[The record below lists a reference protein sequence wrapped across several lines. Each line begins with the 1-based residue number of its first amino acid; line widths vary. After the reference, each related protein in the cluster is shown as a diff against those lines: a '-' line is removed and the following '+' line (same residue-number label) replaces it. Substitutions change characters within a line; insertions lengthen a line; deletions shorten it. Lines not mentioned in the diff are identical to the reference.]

1 MPPAAAAREVR
12 RQLKPPL
19 QMPAPRIDCHGH
31 VWSDDPSVFPYAAKC
46 NSHAL
51 CLARNW
57 SSLVHMHSSD
67 SSFTRRYAEARGSPP
82 APTDKLGSAE
92 VLLEGMREANVQ
104 GFMIVQPIFHGFD
117 HSYVTHCIEKYPAPF
132 KGMLLIDPTLSV
144 EAAVAE
150 VRRLHAA
157 GYIGV
162 RINSGQWSNKGT
174 QIDDEVGRAVFAVC
188 GELGM
193 TAGILCGGFA
203 DQAATIE
210 SLAADFPGTD
220 IVIDHF
226 AGVLPGA
233 DGWPELVALSKYSN
247 VYVKVSGWCENL
259 QSVQSVRQTAPAR
272 LSRTCMLQPAV
283 GSS

>member
-1 MPPAAAAREVR
+1 M
-12 RQLKPPL
+12 
-19 QMPAPRIDCHGH
+19 
-31 VWSDDPSVFPYAAKC
+31 
-46 NSHAL
+46 HA
-51 CLARNW
+51 
-57 SSLVHMHSSD
+57 
-67 SSFTRRYAEARGSPP
+67 RYAEARGSPP

-132 KGMLLIDPTLSV
+132 KAMLLIDPTLSV

-233 DGWPELVALSKYSN
+233 DGWPALVALSKYSN
-247 VYVKVSGWCENL
+247 VYVKVSGWCENP